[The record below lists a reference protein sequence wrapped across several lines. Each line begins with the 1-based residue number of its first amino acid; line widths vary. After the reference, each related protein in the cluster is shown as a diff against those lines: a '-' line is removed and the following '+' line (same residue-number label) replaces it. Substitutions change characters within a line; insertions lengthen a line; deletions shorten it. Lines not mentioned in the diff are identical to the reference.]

1 MTSGFPTQ
9 LLAMQPTLPHL
20 HQSTTI
26 GVHTPTFQYHPVQF
40 PVPQTAPTQYS
51 SGGYQE
57 MHPEQLPPIPPI
69 EPSIPPYYAPSLPP
83 LPVILP
89 PEVQP
94 IVSSTAA
101 YQVEAATAAAPF
113 IQPSFPSVA
122 SPHMIH
128 TSYSDVPL
136 KSKYVM
142 YIKVMAMLCSN
153 LHC

>member
-9 LLAMQPTLPHL
+9 LLATQPTLPHL
-20 HQSTTI
+20 HQSTTYA
-26 GVHTPTFQYHPVQF
+26 VHTPTFQYHPAQF
-40 PVPQTAPTQYS
+40 PVPQTAPTQFS
-51 SGGYQE
+51 SGGQQE

-69 EPSIPPYYAPSLPP
+69 EPSIPPYYASSLPP

-89 PEVQP
+89 PEVQQ

-122 SPHMIH
+122 SQHMIH
-128 TSYSDVPL
+128 TSAGAPL
-136 KSKYVM
+136 QGKYVM
-142 YIKVMAMLCSN
+142 YIKVMALLCSN